1 METFLE
7 IVKYTAPALIV
18 FMTVYFIM
26 KKYLDQQWAMENL
39 KYKQAQSKDILP
51 LKLQAYER
59 LMLLCERISTPNL
72 TYRVGVSDMNKDQ
85 LKSALIIAIQQEY
98 EHNLTQQIYVSDSL
112 WDIVTLAKNQTIE
125 LISKAADA
133 MQAGDKPGML
143 IQRAEQFMAQ
153 MNMNPLDQ
161 ARSAI
166 KKEIDYII

>member
-59 LMLLCERISTPNL
+59 LMLLCERISIPNL

-143 IQRAEQFMAQ
+143 IQRAEQLMTQ